1 MLARAL
7 AQRRRQM
14 ADRTTAS
21 DKAEAFGGDILHN
34 PALVM
39 KGRGDHVGA
48 EYRFREEMAAVIQH
62 HDSGSLRHQVSS
74 YALPGSCWRK

>member
-14 ADRTTAS
+14 ADGARAS
-21 DKAEAFGGDILHN
+21 GKADAFNGDILHN

-39 KGRGDHVGA
+39 NGRGDHVGA